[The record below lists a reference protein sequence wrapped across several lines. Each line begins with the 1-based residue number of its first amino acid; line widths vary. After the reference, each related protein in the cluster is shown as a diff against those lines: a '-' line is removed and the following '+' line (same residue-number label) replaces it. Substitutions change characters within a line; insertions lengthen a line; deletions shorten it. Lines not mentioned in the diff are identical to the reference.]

1 MKSSN
6 KLRQGEELKLSKVAA
21 DIPTGEIQD
30 IPKRET
36 VQFWEKNPYI
46 LHLGWAG
53 LLQHLFWQAIHVYA
67 APAHPDHPPLSSYP
81 GIPEN
86 VG

>member
-6 KLRQGEELKLSKVAA
+6 KWRQGEELKLSKVAA
-21 DIPTGEIQD
+21 DIPTGETQA

-36 VQFWEKNPYI
+36 IPSYEKKNPTSCI
-46 LHLGWAG
+46 WAG
-53 LLQHLFWQAIHVYA
+53 LLQHLFSQAIHAYA
-67 APAHPDHPPLSSYP
+67 APAHPDHPPLSIYP